1 MDDLVRKRIAKRVLE
16 LRTQQGI
23 SQQQLADAT
32 QLSLNTIK
40 GIEEAKFSVKTD
52 ILEKIASCLGVRVD
66 LV

>member
-1 MDDLVRKRIAKRVLE
+1 MDKIVRERIAKRVLE

-23 SQQQLADAT
+23 SQQQLADAAH
-32 QLSLNTIK
+32 LSLNTIK

-52 ILEKIASCLGVRVD
+52 ILERIASCLGTRVD